1 MSGVTR
7 ALQCWIESA
16 DHGLMR
22 RLHRWIAPQWF
33 RWWMIAATRGG
44 DGWLWYAVGAVLIAA
59 GGAEGRQAAA
69 EAASSSAAAIALF
82 QYLKRKAGRR
92 RPCEL
97 EPHAWSRVLPPDEFS
112 FPSGHTMT
120 AFAVTVPVA
129 AHFPDAGLVLYG
141 CSVSIALSRVAL
153 GMHFLSDVA
162 AGGVL
167 GWLLGAVAHRIAA

>member
-22 RLHRWIAPQWF
+22 RFHRWIAPQWF

-44 DGWLWYAVGAVLIAA
+44 DGWLWYAVGAVLVAA
-59 GGAEGRQAAA
+59 GGMEGRQAAA

-120 AFAVTVPVA
+120 AFAVTAPVA
-129 AHFPDAGLVLYG
+129 AHFPEAGLVLYG